1 MHGSDVLGV
10 CGEPR
15 VEALAEALHQQ
26 QGGDLVVVEGADLDP
41 AVELFRGVGPLRAE
55 VVDLEEKV

>member
-1 MHGSDVLGV
+1 
-10 CGEPR
+10 

-26 QGGDLVVVEGADLDP
+26 QGGNLVVVEGADLNP

-55 VVDLEEKV
+55 VVDLKEEV

>member
-1 MHGSDVLGV
+1 
-10 CGEPR
+10 

-41 AVELFRGVGPLRAE
+41 AVELFGGVGPLRAE
-55 VVDLEEKV
+55 VVDLKEEG